1 MTETVRGAEGS
12 RGAVMINDDMDDDRH
27 EASSYERVE
36 LITGRQRRRQ
46 WTAEEKADIVLESFA
61 RGANISEVA
70 RRHGVSR
77 GLLSVWR
84 RQAQA
89 ETGDGTNLF
98 VPVEVGQEQAASE
111 AMDRLA
117 DIALPSSAGSAAGRI
132 EFDLRRGRLVFSG
145 GVDPGLAAA
154 IVEAARSRR

>member
-1 MTETVRGAEGS
+1 
-12 RGAVMINDDMDDDRH
+12 MINDDMDDDRH
-27 EASSYERVE
+27 EASSYQRVE

-46 WTAEEKADIVLESFA
+46 WTDEEKADIVLESFA
-61 RGANISEVA
+61 RGGANISEVA
-70 RRHGVSR
+70 RRRGVSR

-154 IVEAARSRR
+154 IVEAARCRR

>member
-1 MTETVRGAEGS
+1 
-12 RGAVMINDDMDDDRH
+12 MIDDDMLDHMH
-27 EASSYERVE
+27 EAGSYQRVE

-46 WTAEEKADIVLESFA
+46 WTAEEKADIVSESFA
-61 RGANISEVA
+61 RGANISEIA
-70 RRHGVSR
+70 RRRGVSR

-89 ETGDGTNLF
+89 VTGDGTSLF
-98 VPVEVGQEQAASE
+98 VPVEVGQEQAASV

-117 DIALPSSAGSAAGRI
+117 DIAPPSGTDSAAGRI

>member
-1 MTETVRGAEGS
+1 
-12 RGAVMINDDMDDDRH
+12 MINDDMDDDRH
-27 EASSYERVE
+27 EASSYQRVE

-46 WTAEEKADIVLESFA
+46 WTSEEKADIVSESFA

-70 RRHGVSR
+70 RRRGVSR

-84 RQAQA
+84 RQAQTV
-89 ETGDGTNLF
+89 TGDGTNLF
-98 VPVEVGQEQAASE
+98 VPVEVGQESPASV
-111 AMDRLA
+111 ADRLPA
-117 DIALPSSAGSAAGRI
+117 IGPPSGTASAAGRI

-145 GVDPGLAAA
+145 VVDPGLAAA